1 MKNNKPKI
9 HFIGG
14 GAWGQ
19 ALAKTLILS
28 DFEVSILV
36 SDKLRIENLKK
47 NVKVDAYVEQKKL
60 KNAEIIFITT
70 ESFRVEKSLEIISRF
85 NPTAKIILTS
95 KGFASEQGETFPEM
109 LQKKFPNI
117 IFAVLTGPTFASEIF
132 NELPSAAVI
141 ASKNLEFSKFLS
153 QIFHNT
159 CLRLYP
165 STDIIGTSI
174 AGAIKN
180 VMAIG
185 SGISDG
191 LKLGENAKAALISR
205 GISELAQIINAVG
218 GKKETAFGLAG
229 MGDMILTCS
238 SSTSRNMKYG
248 LELIQKNKVNS
259 EKLVEGLFALKGAKT
274 LSLKYRLDTPIINAI
289 DDFIN
294 NGLKID
300 DIILNLLKRP
310 IKMEF

>member
-117 IFAVLTGPTFASEIF
+117 IFAGLTGPTYAS
-132 NELPSAAVI
+132 
-141 ASKNLEFSKFLS
+141 
-153 QIFHNT
+153 
-159 CLRLYP
+159 
-165 STDIIGTSI
+165 
-174 AGAIKN
+174 
-180 VMAIG
+180 
-185 SGISDG
+185 
-191 LKLGENAKAALISR
+191 
-205 GISELAQIINAVG
+205 
-218 GKKETAFGLAG
+218 
-229 MGDMILTCS
+229 
-238 SSTSRNMKYG
+238 
-248 LELIQKNKVNS
+248 
-259 EKLVEGLFALKGAKT
+259 
-274 LSLKYRLDTPIINAI
+274 
-289 DDFIN
+289 
-294 NGLKID
+294 
-300 DIILNLLKRP
+300 
-310 IKMEF
+310 